1 VRELRPHET
10 WWQQASNNF
19 LRNRSSQHD
28 NPSRRAIH
36 EIVTRAG
43 AKTVLESACA
53 TAIDFPRYR
62 DSGHQWH
69 GLDITEKFLARAKE
83 LHPEIQVTHGSVL
96 EAPFPENSFDF
107 VYCKDLLEHLA
118 PEDYKKA
125 LSEMYR
131 MCRIGIAVALFIP
144 LQEKTEYLT
153 VRRKWPR
160 RIFDKRI
167 YYKNTYGR
175 EEFLATLRSLGGRVE
190 EHTKDA
196 VYAVFKKAE

>member
-1 VRELRPHET
+1 MSEPLDRPVWNALTTRQADLAISSGAAVRMDSAYGPFAAARDTSEEALAALLAT
-10 WWQQASNNF
+10 
-19 LRNRSSQHD
+19 
-28 NPSRRAIH
+28 
-36 EIVTRAG
+36 
-43 AKTVLESACA
+43 LE
-53 TAIDFPRYR
+53 
-62 DSGHQWH
+62 G
-69 GLDITEKFLARAKE
+69 
-83 LHPEIQVTHGSVL
+83 
-96 EAPFPENSFDF
+96 
-107 VYCKDLLEHLA
+107 
-118 PEDYKKA
+118 PED
-125 LSEMYR
+125 
-131 MCRIGIAVALFIP
+131 RIGIAVALFIP